1 VQQCAATQWFRYAMG
16 RTETPLDTCTM
27 DNVFKRFKGSDFRIP
42 ELLLALVESDGFR
55 IRRAEEGS
63 K

>member
-1 VQQCAATQWFRYAMG
+1 MG
-16 RTETPLDTCTM
+16 RNETPLDKCTM
-27 DNVFKRFKGSDFRIP
+27 DNVFKRFKDSDFRLP